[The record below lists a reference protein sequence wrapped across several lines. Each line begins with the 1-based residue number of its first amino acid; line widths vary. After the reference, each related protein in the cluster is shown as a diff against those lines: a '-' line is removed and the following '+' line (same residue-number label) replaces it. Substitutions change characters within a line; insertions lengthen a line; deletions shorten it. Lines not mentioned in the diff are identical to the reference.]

1 MDPSFF
7 NKSPKG
13 LLKGLEKVLL
23 DSSRALAN
31 ITVPDESD
39 EESEKGTEVCINCI
53 INYKCIILKQEF
65 R

>member
-31 ITVPDESD
+31 MTVPDESD
-39 EESEKGTEVCINCI
+39 EESEKGTEVCIV
-53 INYKCIILKQEF
+53 L
-65 R
+65 